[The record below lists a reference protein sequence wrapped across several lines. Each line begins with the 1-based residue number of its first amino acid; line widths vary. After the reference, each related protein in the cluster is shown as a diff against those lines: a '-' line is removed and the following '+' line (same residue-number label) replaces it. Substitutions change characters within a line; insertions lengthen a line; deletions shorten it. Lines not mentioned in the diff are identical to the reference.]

1 MKSKIFV
8 LVNINDGDISTL
20 DEKGNWQ
27 MDDGYSVNMKN
38 LAWIL
43 LLSHEVIGEL

>member
-1 MKSKIFV
+1 MKKKVFV
-8 LVNINDGDISTL
+8 LVNLKDGDISTL
-20 DEKGNWQ
+20 DENGIWQ

-43 LLSHEVIGEL
+43 LSSHDVIGEL